1 LPYQIQKGGF
11 SMLATLFEPI
21 RIVFAFF
28 ESLVVTIGFLFAGGG
43 QFVAPGDYLAQLNR
57 TGIFA
62 NKAQDAVPQTIVH
75 DIVLEFFEG
84 EHGGKTPKC
93 LLIGYDGARADS
105 LINTKDDPQAGT
117 QMLKADG
124 GAIYN
129 MYTGGEFLAPARWQ
143 DTSTAPGWMTML
155 TGHWAKE
162 SGGTGHGVNTNDPS
176 KPADGPKVVFTEL
189 LEKNLAAKTSFIV
202 SWGKHFNSE
211 NGSYVNDIAYC
222 EANDLNAKW
231 TDTDSDSETFGLTLA
246 EVTDPDGADMVMCIL
261 EYCDSAGHG
270 NTFSNTDPKY
280 VQAIKDSERD
290 AAALI
295 AAVKARDTYDSEDWL
310 ILITADHGG
319 VYTGHGPQFAGC
331 RQIFLAANRKVWG

>member
-1 LPYQIQKGGF
+1 
-11 SMLATLFEPI
+11 MLATLFEPI

-222 EANDLNAKW
+222 KANDLNAEW
-231 TDTDSDSETFGLTLA
+231 ITASSDKMTFDETLA
-246 EVTDPDGADMVMCIL
+246 RVQDPDGADMVMCIL
-261 EYCDSAGHG
+261 EHCDH
-270 NTFSNTDPKY
+270 
-280 VQAIKDSERD
+280 
-290 AAALI
+290 
-295 AAVKARDTYDSEDWL
+295 
-310 ILITADHGG
+310 
-319 VYTGHGPQFAGC
+319 TGHASGFTNKSPSYVEAFRDSDREA
-331 RQIFLAANRKVWG
+331 LALRYFE